1 MEYIKFC
8 GIFRKIQNNY
18 QKGGKIEEIV
28 KDELKISE
36 SKTTLLAEKIHKIYD
51 FESNALLTSK
61 TLEFQP
67 QKIVRDTDYHNS
79 NIYSLDN
86 LSGRE
91 FEEFLKWMFQ
101 ELGYSVELTKI
112 TADSGI
118 DLVIKRDNEKIAV
131 QAKRYNRNAKV
142 SNSVVLKTRG
152 GMDIYKCKHSIIITT
167 SYFTSQAREDAKNLN
182 IEIWDRDDLSARID
196 EINIKISENNKI
208 TIGFP
213 EYKKSLYASL
223 LELQS
228 MKIFEVK
235 NRGDDG
241 KYDIYKH
248 GIKYPI
254 LSFRESINS
263 INHLSFRI
271 KNKEHLPE
279 YGQNSWSL
287 ITNNKGVRYG
297 PNDEEAYRQIIQYLT
312 EFI

>member
-1 MEYIKFC
+1 MDCIKFC
-8 GIFRKIQNNY
+8 GIFRKIQDTY
-18 QKGGKIEEIV
+18 KKGDKIEDIV
-28 KDELKISE
+28 KDELKISG
-36 SKTTLLAEKIHKIYD
+36 SKATSLAEKIHKIYD

-61 TLEFQP
+61 TLEFQS
-67 QKIVRDTDYHNS
+67 QKIVRDTDYHKS

-86 LSGRE
+86 LSGRW

-101 ELGYSVELTKI
+101 ELGYSVELTKP

-118 DLVIKRDNEKIAV
+118 DLVIKKDNEKIAV

-152 GMDIYKCKHSIIITT
+152 GMDIYKCKRSIIITT

-196 EINIKISENNKI
+196 KINNIISQKNKYKIE
-208 TIGFP
+208 FP

-235 NRGDDG
+235 DKGEG

-248 GIKYPI
+248 GIKNPI
-254 LSFRESINS
+254 LSFRVSLNS

-271 KNKEHLPE
+271 KNKDPLPE
-279 YGQNSWSL
+279 YGENSWPL
-287 ITNNKGVRYG
+287 ITNNKGAMYG
-297 PNDEEAYRQIIQYLT
+297 PTDKEAYRQIIQYLT